1 MRDAWNQR
9 LRSAFTALPARLS
22 VSTRQAF
29 VALLCWLSAAAWA
42 GMDHKVDKDES
53 GIWNPNIERG
63 LLLGLTVGQVGLAV
77 WEGGESRLGD
87 TAWRGIDSEI
97 IAAVSS
103 EAMKRVF
110 TRVRP
115 SETDDPGHWFAGD
128 SNHSFPSGEAAEA
141 AAVVTPY
148 MLEYGKDYPAVY
160 ALSLIPLYV
169 GVARVKAQAHWQS
182 DVVAGWAVGG
192 LAGWY
197 AHERDSPLLLQV
209 MPHGIFVGLK
219 KSF

>member
-1 MRDAWNQR
+1 
-9 LRSAFTALPARLS
+9 
-22 VSTRQAF
+22 
-29 VALLCWLSAAAWA
+29 
-42 GMDHKVDKDES
+42 
-53 GIWNPNIERG
+53 
-63 LLLGLTVGQVGLAV
+63 
-77 WEGGESRLGD
+77 
-87 TAWRGIDSEI
+87 
-97 IAAVSS
+97 
-103 EAMKRVF
+103 
-110 TRVRP
+110 
-115 SETDDPGHWFAGD
+115 
-128 SNHSFPSGEAAEA
+128 
-141 AAVVTPY
+141 
-148 MLEYGKDYPAVY
+148 MLEYGKDYPTVY

>member
-1 MRDAWNQR
+1 MNARS
-9 LRSAFTALPARLS
+9 LRT
-22 VSTRQAF
+22 
-29 VALLCWLSAAAWA
+29 AAALFSILAAPATGA
-42 GMDHKVDKDES
+42 GIDHKVEKDES
-53 GIWNPNIERG
+53 GIWSPNVERG
-63 LLLGLTVGQVGLAV
+63 LLLGMTIGQAGLAL

-97 IAAVSS
+97 IGAVST
-103 EAMKRVF
+103 EVLKRTF
-110 TRVRP
+110 TRERP
-115 SETDDPGHWFAGD
+115 TTTDDPNHWFAGG

-141 AAVVTPY
+141 ASIVTPY

-169 GVARVKAQAHWQS
+169 GVARVKAQAHWQT
-182 DVVAGWAVGG
+182 DVLGGWAVGG

-209 MPHGIFVGLK
+209 MPNGIFVGLK
-219 KSF
+219 KRF

>member
-1 MRDAWNQR
+1 
-9 LRSAFTALPARLS
+9 
-22 VSTRQAF
+22 
-29 VALLCWLSAAAWA
+29 
-42 GMDHKVDKDES
+42 MDHKVDKDES

-141 AAVVTPY
+141 AAVVAPY

>member
-1 MRDAWNQR
+1 MHCASSRVLAIG
-9 LRSAFTALPARLS
+9 LVISSCITGP
-22 VSTRQAF
+22 V
-29 VALLCWLSAAAWA
+29 WA
-42 GMDHKVDKDES
+42 GGPLLIDHPVTKDTS
-53 GIWNPNIERG
+53 GIWNPNVERG
-63 LLLGLTVGQVGLAV
+63 LLLAMTVGQVGVAL
-77 WEGGESRLGD
+77 WEGGESRLGN

-103 EAMKRVF
+103 GVLKHVF

-115 SETDDPGHWFAGD
+115 SNTDDPGEFFAGG
-128 SNHSFPSGEAAEA
+128 SNYSFPSGEAAQA
-141 AAVVTPY
+141 AAIVTPY
-148 MLEYGKDYPAVY
+148 MLEYGKEYPAVY

-169 GVARVKAQAHWQS
+169 GAARVKAQAHWQS
-182 DVVAGWAVGG
+182 DVVAGWALGG

-197 AHERDSPLLLQV
+197 AHERDTPLLLQV